1 MNEPA
6 DPTPFDDVDVD
17 EDVPADGVAPDGT
30 TITPAEAA
38 DIAQQAATLSEA
50 ELAEAS

>member
-1 MNEPA
+1 MND

-17 EDVPADGVAPDGT
+17 EDVPADGVAPEGT
-30 TITPAEAA
+30 DLTPAEAA